1 MIKLSLKFE
10 VSLSKLAFVIVGS
23 AACYGISRCVSNWIS
38 SDTQEN
44 DKDTINNSF
53 DRSPENKMKVKIGH
67 SGKTVKKI
75 QATRIEALENLA
87 LYNKSCRDVSDIKTD
102 QLAEASNKTFEVGV
116 NEWEK
121 NEDLSSKNLQQNN
134 TDVSRHSL
142 VDKESFATLEN
153 DKNVSEYSS
162 MELTCSMGFSE
173 HSSMEFSPQKE
184 ENREDLSL
192 NQHDQNID
200 EPERFLADD
209 SLYDLLASD
218 PELTKDFLEHKV
230 KAWNIH
236 INLVNEK
243 LHAGLT
249 SLKNAK
255 TKVGAQ
261 NDLLNYIQK
270 LYEHTRN
277 ILRNL
282 QDDLLQKNIFVYKG
296 NEMLTFEKY
305 NFTD

>member
-1 MIKLSLKFE
+1 MQIKSEDPSADDVESLK
-10 VSLSKLAFVIVGS
+10 
-23 AACYGISRCVSNWIS
+23 
-38 SDTQEN
+38 D
-44 DKDTINNSF
+44 
-53 DRSPENKMKVKIGH
+53 
-67 SGKTVKKI
+67 
-75 QATRIEALENLA
+75 LE
-87 LYNKSCRDVSDIKTD
+87 
-102 QLAEASNKTFEVGV
+102 
-116 NEWEK
+116 
-121 NEDLSSKNLQQNN
+121 
-134 TDVSRHSL
+134 
-142 VDKESFATLEN
+142 
-153 DKNVSEYSS
+153 
-162 MELTCSMGFSE
+162 
-173 HSSMEFSPQKE
+173 
-184 ENREDLSL
+184 EDLSL
-192 NQHDQNID
+192 NHHNQNID
-200 EPERFLADD
+200 EPECSLADD

-243 LHAGLT
+243 LQVGLT

-255 TKVGAQ
+255 TKIGAQ